1 MRRLFSTFAHGAP
14 GVGLLLMRVAAGG
27 ALLFHGVAALTAGSA
42 PAAVSLHVFSAV
54 VGALLVVGLWTPIV
68 GALAAITA
76 ALHGF
81 FNPADAGFYV
91 LLATITAAIALLGPG
106 AWSVD
111 ARLFGWR
118 RVEIRNGG
126 GNGHARRRDSPL

>member
-1 MRRLFSTFAHGAP
+1 
-14 GVGLLLMRVAAGG
+14 MRVAAGG
-27 ALLFHGVAALTAGSA
+27 ALLFHGVAALTAEVTSA
-42 PAAVSLHVFSAV
+42 WVAFHIFCAAMGV
-54 VGALLVVGLWTPIV
+54 LLVVGLWTPIV
-68 GALAAITA
+68 GALAAIDA

-81 FNPADAGFYV
+81 FNPADAGFYA
-91 LLATITAAIALLGPG
+91 LLATIAAALALLGPG

-126 GNGHARRRDSPL
+126 GDGHGKRRDSPLQ

>member
-1 MRRLFSTFAHGAP
+1 
-14 GVGLLLMRVAAGG
+14 MRVAAGG
-27 ALLFHGVAALTAGSA
+27 ALLFHGVAALTAGVAGASVA
-42 PAAVSLHVFSAV
+42 FHILCAAMGV
-54 VGALLVVGLWTPIV
+54 LLVVGLWTPIV
-68 GALAAITA
+68 GALAAIGA

-91 LLATITAAIALLGPG
+91 LLATLAAALALLGPG

-118 RVEIRNGG
+118 RVEIRNGN
-126 GNGHARRRDSPL
+126 GNAHGKRREPRP

>member
-1 MRRLFSTFAHGAP
+1 MRLI
-14 GVGLLLMRVAAGG
+14 AGG
-27 ALLFHGVAALTAGSA
+27 ALLFHGIAALAVGSA
-42 PAAVSLHVFSAV
+42 PASVAFHILCAAAGV
-54 VGALLVVGLWTPIV
+54 LLVVGLWTPIV
-68 GALAAITA
+68 GALAATDA
-76 ALHGF
+76 ALHAF

-91 LLATITAAIALLGPG
+91 LLATIAAALALLGPG

-126 GNGHARRRDSPL
+126 GDGHGKRRDSPLQ